1 MRFLALL
8 ALLAA
13 CDGNPACNPLMDDY
27 RMTRALYAAAPSPEA
42 AAKVE
47 RAWLA
52 IPHFC
57 SGRPDKAPRLKPRR
71 SERLFTG
78 DYQ

>member
-8 ALLAA
+8 PFVALAA
-13 CDGNPACNPLMDDY
+13 CDGNPACVPLMDEYDS
-27 RMTRALYAAAPSPEA
+27 TRSEYAATPSPEM

-57 SGRPDKAPRLKPRR
+57 SGRPDKPL
-71 SERLFTG
+71 G
-78 DYQ
+78 

>member
-8 ALLAA
+8 PLLAA
-13 CDGNPACNPLMDDY
+13 CDGNPACDPIMDEY
-27 RMTRALYAAAPSPEA
+27 KMTRAQYEAAPSPEA

-57 SGRPDKAPRLKPRR
+57 SGRPDKPL
-71 SERLFTG
+71 G
-78 DYQ
+78 

>member
-1 MRFLALL
+1 MKGKPMRFLALL
-8 ALLAA
+8 PFVALAA
-13 CDGNPACNPLMDDY
+13 CDGNPACDPLMAEY
-27 RMTRALYAAAPSPEA
+27 RTTRALYASAPSPEA

-57 SGRPDKAPRLKPRR
+57 SGRPDKPL
-71 SERLFTG
+71 G
-78 DYQ
+78 